1 MSDSSREL
9 LPVLPL
15 RDMVVFPHGVHPLF
29 VGTKSSIVALD
40 SAMADDKQI
49 FLVAK
54 KESEKAEV
62 GPEDLYAMGT
72 VATILQLLKLPDGTV
87 KVLVE
92 GGSRAVVKE
101 VDVSGGFIRAEVEVQ
116 QELEME
122 AREADAV
129 VRSLLSHFEQFAQG
143 NKKIPQEVL
152 ASLSGLDDPS
162 RLMDTMAAQMSL
174 EMKERQSILETVEIK
189 ARMERLLG
197 LMDNGLA
204 VQQVEK
210 QVRGRVK
217 KQMEQSQRDYYLNE
231 QMKAIQKEMG
241 DDSASEV
248 DELQAKIDEA
258 GMPAEAKNKA
268 QTELNKLKNM
278 APMSAEATVVRSFV
292 DWMLNIPWSK
302 RSRVRKDLAAAQD
315 ILDADHYGLTEVKER
330 IIEYLAVQNRVSK
343 SKSPVLCLVGPPG
356 VGKTSL
362 GESIAKATNR
372 NFVRMALGGVRDE
385 AEIRGH
391 RRTYIGSLP
400 GKIIQKMSKAGVL
413 NPLFLLDEIDKMGMD
428 MRGDPS
434 SALLEVLDPEQN
446 DTFNDHYL
454 EVDYDLSNVFFVC
467 TSNSMNI
474 PGPLLDRMEVIRL
487 PGYTED
493 EKLNI
498 AQRYLVPKQIKNN
511 GLKADELEITDLA
524 LIDLIRYY
532 TKEAGVRGLERE
544 IAKVARKVVKEQ
556 SLSADLQAKGKRKKA
571 AKKFAKTVVEPD
583 QLSHYSGVRK
593 FSYGRAEE
601 KDQVGIVTGLAWTQ
615 VGGELLNIEAVSM
628 PGKGRQ
634 TKTGSLGDVMQES
647 IQAALTFVR
656 SRSSVLG
663 LPEDFHEKTDLHIHV
678 PEGATPKDGPSAG
691 IGMCTAMVSVITGIP
706 VKADVAMTGEITLRG
721 QVLPIGGLKEKLL
734 AAHRG
739 GVKQVVIPHE
749 NEKDLAEIP
758 ENIKND
764 LQIHSVK
771 WMDEVLQ
778 VALDRM
784 PVPRIADPQGDAQ
797 SERVERKGDDE
808 GASSISPH

>member
-1 MSDSSREL
+1 MSETKREL

-54 KESEKAEV
+54 KDSEKTDL
-62 GPEDLYAMGT
+62 GSDDLYNMGT

-92 GGSRAVVKE
+92 GGSRAAVKE
-101 VDVSGGFIRAEVEVQ
+101 IDFSDDFIRAEVDVYP
-116 QELEME
+116 ELEIE
-122 AREADAV
+122 PREADAI
-129 VRSLLSHFEQFAQG
+129 VRSLLTHFEQFAQG
-143 NKKIPQEVL
+143 NKKIRQEVL

-174 EMKERQSILETVEIK
+174 EMHDRQRVLETVEVK
-189 ARMERLLG
+189 QRMERLLG
-197 LMDNGLA
+197 LMDAGLA
-204 VQQVEK
+204 LQQVEK

-241 DDSASEV
+241 DDSASEM
-248 DELQAKIDEA
+248 DALQSKIEAA
-258 GMPAEAKNKA
+258 GMPTEAKEKA

-302 RSRVRKDLAAAQD
+302 RSRVRKDLAAAQE

-372 NFVRMALGGVRDE
+372 KFVRMALGGVRDE

-400 GKIIQKMSKAGVL
+400 GKVIQKMSKASVV

-454 EVDYDLSNVFFVC
+454 EVDYDLSNVLFVC
-467 TSNSMNI
+467 TSNSMDI

-498 AQRYLVPKQIKNN
+498 GRRYLVPKQIKNN
-511 GLKADELEITDLA
+511 GLKPEELSITDEA
-524 LIDLIRYY
+524 VIDLIRYY

-544 IAKVARKVVKEQ
+544 IAKIARKVVKEQ
-556 SLSADLQAKGKRKKA
+556 SLDADRKK
-571 AKKFAKTVVEPD
+571 KRQSKGRKGGQTFAKTTIGSE
-583 QLSHYSGVRK
+583 QLSLYSGVRK
-593 FSYGRAEE
+593 LSYGRAEE

-656 SRSSVLG
+656 SRAGVLG

-739 GVKQVVIPHE
+739 GVKQVIIPHE

-758 ENIKND
+758 DNVKTDLNI
-764 LQIHSVK
+764 HCVK

-784 PVPRIADPQGDAQ
+784 PVPRV
-797 SERVERKGDDE
+797 VEDE
-808 GASSISPH
+808 GAASPEISVEEESAPSISTH